1 MSDTTTTTRK
11 RTITLTGRPP
21 VTIREGEWP
30 IIAHGYAGDDDANH
44 PGNPP
49 NREWARDIRVRQ
61 HADGRVLVY
70 GIYLFTS
77 CWQGERAADARA
89 GVLLPAP
96 ATHAQIIDAIRTVG
110 DELAA
115 AEDDAAIDDRHRDSR
130 QWRTAVRDTIA
141 DLPAEEL

>member
-1 MSDTTTTTRK
+1 MTDTTTAKK

-21 VTIREGEWP
+21 VTIREAEWP
-30 IIAHGYAGDDDANH
+30 VIAHGCADDDDRNN

-49 NREWARDIRVRQ
+49 NREWERTIRVRQ

-70 GIYLFTS
+70 GIYSYSTCF
-77 CWQGERAADARA
+77 QGESDAGARA
-89 GVLLPAP
+89 GVLLSAP
-96 ATHAQIIDAIRTVG
+96 VTPAQIIDAIETVG

-115 AEDDAAIDDRHRDSR
+115 AEDDAAIHDSQRDSR
-130 QWRTAVRDTIA
+130 QWRNAVRETIA